1 MNTLERIL
9 IEGRFFKAF
18 WNGLDRRIGI
28 LSRKIMCKRTP
39 IDPNKVFFSAQESR
53 YTCNPK
59 YISRELEKR
68 RPDLD
73 IVWRNQGT
81 ANDDIP
87 DHVRTVK
94 LNSYEY
100 FHELFSAKV
109 IVANSFLYV
118 GLPFILKKD
127 QVLIETWHGSLGI
140 KRHDKAAM
148 QDKQREYALEQTGK
162 MTTYCISNSKLE
174 NGSLSSTYW
183 PNTPMLEYGHARN
196 DLFFDNHKEDRERI
210 KKHIF
215 RAYGIEADTKVVM
228 YAPTFRDS
236 KSFEFYDIDY
246 ERLLDTLTARFG
258 GKWCLFLRYHPSMR
272 AMIQKM
278 GGAAISGMKDIYDMT
293 EYTDM
298 QELIS
303 VTDIAITDYSSW
315 IYDFVLLRRPGF
327 IFATDLKKYN
337 NERGLYYPLEETP
350 FQIAKNNDEL
360 MANIMS
366 FDDKTYPARVE
377 AFLDDK
383 GCIED
388 GHASERVADLIE
400 KVLKEGR

>member
-1 MNTLERIL
+1 MHTLWKVI
-9 IEGRFFKAF
+9 IEGKFFKTV
-18 WNGLDRRIGI
+18 WNALDYWLGILARRIM
-28 LSRKIMCKRTP
+28 SAMTP
-39 IDPNKVFFSAQESR
+39 VDNNKVFFSAQESR

-59 YISRELEKR
+59 YISAELERR

-73 IVWRNQGT
+73 IVWRNLGEGF
-81 ANDDIP
+81 DDIP
-87 DHVRTVK
+87 ENVRKVK

-100 FHELFSAKV
+100 YKELFSAKV

-118 GLPFILKKD
+118 GQPFTLKKN

-148 QDKQREYALEQTGK
+148 KDRARRKALEKTGE
-162 MTTYCISNSKLE
+162 MTTYCISNSTLE

-196 DLFFDNHKEDRERI
+196 DLFFDNHKKDREEICKRI
-210 KKHIF
+210 FKE
-215 RAYGIEADTKVVM
+215 YGLDEDTKVVM

-236 KSFEFYDIDY
+236 KSFEFYDIEY
-246 ERLLDTLTARFG
+246 MRLLETLSAKFG
-258 GKWCLFLRYHPSMR
+258 GKWCLFLRYHPSLR
-272 AMIQKM
+272 VIIQKT
-278 GGAAISGMKDIYDMT
+278 GGTGVSERKNVIDMT

-298 QELIS
+298 QELIA
-303 VTDIAITDYSSW
+303 VTDVAITDYSSW

-327 IFATDLKKYN
+327 IFATDLKLYN

-350 FQIAKNNDEL
+350 FAIAQNNDQL
-360 MANIMS
+360 MENIMA
-366 FDDKTYPARVE
+366 FDEMAYPEKVE
-377 AFLDDK
+377 KFLEDK
-383 GCIED
+383 GCVED

-400 KVLKEGR
+400 KVLKEQK